1 MVKKKPVE
9 REQGKESELV
19 EEGVGRMWA
28 GFSRSSILFSFPRL
42 KENPSPSPLPPERE
56 ERGLLDELPRFP
68 SYSFVCY
75 TPAHYD
81 PAGGL
86 ARQTAR
92 EGA

>member
-1 MVKKKPVE
+1 MVEKKPVE

-42 KENPSPSPLPPERE
+42 KENPPSSGGKRGERPFGRTAPLS
-56 ERGLLDELPRFP
+56 LLLFCVL
-68 SYSFVCY
+68 YS
-75 TPAHYD
+75 PAHYD
-81 PAGGL
+81 ASGGL
-86 ARQTAR
+86 LRQTAR